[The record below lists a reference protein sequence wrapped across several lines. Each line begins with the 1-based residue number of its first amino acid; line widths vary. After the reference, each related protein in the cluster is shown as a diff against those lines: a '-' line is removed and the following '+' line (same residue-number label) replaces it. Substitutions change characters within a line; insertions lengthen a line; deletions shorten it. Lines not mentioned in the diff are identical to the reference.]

1 MGSEMV
7 MRKRPFRLGV
17 LMLATLAG
25 GSSVAA
31 PPLPA
36 AGVAVAFV
44 SIRSG
49 DPQIYTQ
56 DDSGQVVML
65 TSGKDL
71 PSQPNWSARNQM
83 AYTARVNGQPRLF
96 VTDAGPGSAKRL
108 TQDDVMETSASWSPD
123 GLQLAYYA
131 KQPGVGV
138 ELRVRELASGKTQTL
153 AADKFEMGPAP
164 AAWSA
169 DGRRLT
175 FSTLNA
181 NDRSQVWVVG
191 RDGSGLKNISE
202 PVSPRG
208 GVSPSL
214 SPDGQKL
221 VWVANQRGRSPVM
234 LTDLATGASVDVTP
248 GELSA
253 NETPRFS
260 PDGRFITFAS
270 IRDNLEQAR
279 NDIFVMD
286 LESRQVRNISQHPGE
301 DFDPKWSPDGQRIVF
316 ASLRSGTS
324 LLYEVNLINGQT
336 RPLSTHA
343 SHDMDHVLR
352 PMAALK

>member
-1 MGSEMV
+1 
-7 MRKRPFRLGV
+7 MRKRPFSLSLLALAAWLGGAGPA
-17 LMLATLAG
+17 LAQAAAHG
-25 GSSVAA
+25 G
-31 PPLPA
+31 L
-36 AGVAVAFV
+36 AVAFV

-56 DDSGQVVML
+56 DDSGRIVML
-65 TSGKDL
+65 TTGKGL
-71 PSQPNWSARNQM
+71 PSQPNWSARNQL

-96 VTDAGPGSAKRL
+96 VTEAAAGSAQRL

-131 KQPGVGV
+131 KQPGGVV
-138 ELRVRELASGKTQTL
+138 ELRVRDLASGKTQTL
-153 AADKFEMGPAP
+153 ASDKFEMGPAP

-169 DGRRLT
+169 DGRRLA

-181 NDRSQVWVVG
+181 NDRSQIWVVG
-191 RDGSGLKNISE
+191 RDGSGLKNVSE
-202 PVSPRG
+202 PVSQRG

-286 LESRQVRNISQHPGE
+286 LETRQVRNLSQHPGE

-316 ASLRSGTS
+316 ASLRTGTS

-336 RPLSTHA
+336 RALSTHA

-352 PMAALK
+352 PVAALK